1 MKLYSQKVDSEKPVT
16 TDEKIETPPVVK
28 EKKPR
33 TEKQIAALAKA
44 QEARKRKREAEIS
57 VQKDEGKNEEPKV
70 EPKIE
75 PKVEVEPKVEPE
87 IEQKVEKIE
96 ENVIDDDEPPKWF
109 VKYVKEKNKRRHE
122 KEGKKLS
129 VRAEKR
135 ESEEIAERKW
145 ADPKSR
151 DKIVKTVDNHEDR
164 LYRAIFGRR

>member
-96 ENVIDDDEPPKWF
+96 EKVIDDDEPPKWF
-109 VKYVKEKNKRRHE
+109 VE
-122 KEGKKLS
+122 L
-129 VRAEKR
+129 
-135 ESEEIAERKW
+135 
-145 ADPKSR
+145 R
-151 DKIVKTVDNHEDR
+151 DHS
-164 LYRAIFGRR
+164 